1 MELFFSNESYKKK
14 AMQLATNPTIHYHS
28 AQEAFDLLMG
38 SDYSQNPENWK
49 LHCINVGR
57 LCGMLADK
65 CGVDSEHA
73 RALGY
78 VHDIGR
84 WQIHSFDHTVRGFEL
99 LVDAGWEA
107 EAIGCL
113 THSFLNGGR
122 CANNENALPDFYVDE
137 NGRACWK
144 DGYQPDDVGEF
155 LDRYAYTDFDLFL
168 NVADLMATSKGIVSP
183 MERLNDI
190 ATRREIDPVNRG
202 YFLAEFTN
210 TLNVLGRR
218 IEQTDGV
225 GESAFDQNLYFFRE
239 GMTIEEITYRLTAA
253 STAFYKLIC

>member
-1 MELFFSNESYKKK
+1 MELYFSNESYKKK
-14 AMQLATNPTIHYHS
+14 AMHLAANPPIHYHS

-38 SDYSQNPENWK
+38 SDNPTHPQNWK

-57 LCGMLADK
+57 VCGMLAEK
-65 CGVDSEHA
+65 CGVDCEHA

-84 WQIHSFDHTVRGFEL
+84 WQIHSFDHALRGFEI
-99 LVDAGWEA
+99 LVDQGWEA

-122 CANNENALPDFYVDE
+122 CANNEEALSDFFVDPD
-137 NGRACWK
+137 GRPGWK
-144 DGYQPDDVGEF
+144 EGHCPDDVEEF
-155 LDRYAYTDFDLFL
+155 LSRYAYTDFDLFL
-168 NVADLMATSKGIVSP
+168 NVADLMATSKGIVTP
-183 MERLNDI
+183 VERLNDI
-190 ATRREIDPVNRG
+190 ATRRQIDPVNRG

-210 TLNVLGRR
+210 TLNGLGRR
-218 IEQTDGV
+218 IEQITGCKD
-225 GESAFDQNLYFFRE
+225 SAFDRELYYYRE

-253 STAFYKLIC
+253 SSAFYKLIC